1 MSNLVVINSLSHSGS
16 TILSM
21 IIANHEEMI
30 SLGEIYQV
38 LREPSSYWLNDSEKK
53 CSCGLAAAECEFWG
67 DTLRKTNHLE
77 KTETD
82 QHKLIAAKYKIAI
95 DAFHHQY
102 ENKTPVDTSKG
113 ERHLKLLIKLA
124 WPTIKLIYL
133 IRDVRGYALSQTT
146 LARSQNRKG
155 MKRIKNSMAFQ
166 FLKWYFTNRNRLKII
181 TQSNLDHVIT
191 SYEAL
196 CLNTAPS
203 TNAISDFLSVNNT
216 QTPGLDSSQHHVL
229 FGNPIR
235 NTPDKRKS
243 LQYDARWENNMEC
256 KKTAKK
262 LAFVMRYNERMVYFY
277 EH

>member
-1 MSNLVVINSLSHSGS
+1 MPNLVIINSLSHSGS

-21 IIANHEEMI
+21 IIANHDEMI

-38 LREPSSYWLNDSEKK
+38 LREPSSYWLNDSDKK

-67 DTLRKTNHLE
+67 NTLRKTNKLE
-77 KTETD
+77 ETETD
-82 QHKLIAAKYKIAI
+82 QHKLVAAKYKIAI
-95 DAFHHQY
+95 DTFHQQY
-102 ENKTPVDTSKG
+102 KDKTPVDTSKG

-155 MKRIKNSMAFQ
+155 IRRIKNSMSFQ
-166 FLKWYFTNRNRLKII
+166 FLKWYFSNRNRLKII
-181 TQSNLDHVIT
+181 SHSSLDHVIT

-196 CLNTAPS
+196 CLNTASS
-203 TNAISDFLSVNNT
+203 TNTITNFLNVTDT

-243 LQYDARWENNMEC
+243 LQYDARWKNNIEC
-256 KKTAKK
+256 EKTAKK
-262 LAFVMRYNERMVYFY
+262 LAFIMRYNKRMVYFY
-277 EH
+277 E